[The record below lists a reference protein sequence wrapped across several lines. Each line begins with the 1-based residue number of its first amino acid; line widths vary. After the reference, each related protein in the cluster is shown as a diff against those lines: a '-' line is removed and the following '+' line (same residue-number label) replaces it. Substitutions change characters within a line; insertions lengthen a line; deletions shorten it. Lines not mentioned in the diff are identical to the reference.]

1 MRKWYA
7 DCGAWLIL
15 ATRAIDKAY
24 RLFDKIRSEFVLAVA
39 SGAVIERFNDLSYG
53 KTNSY
58 DPASSEFR
66 KYLFPWEE
74 QVIDKFFPPPPAR
87 ILVGGAGGGREVFA
101 LASRGYEVVAFEPSR
116 ALVESMFNM
125 VVSEGMNIKVFRAGY
140 DDLPH
145 LSPAKPGDS
154 MANLEDMSTF
164 DAAIVGWG
172 SFSHLTSKESRVR
185 ALKAFAK
192 ATKGPIVVS
201 FLSFRPNAK
210 DIPPPS
216 KLARFLPGNFNREAG
231 NAFSV
236 YIGFYH
242 EMHEAEMID
251 IAHQSG
257 LKIVHLNTDGR
268 DTNWPHAVLMA
279 DDDPVAERRRNIVK
293 KYRAD

>member
-1 MRKWYA
+1 MTREWIRVRNWYSS
-7 DCGAWLIL
+7 CGARLIL
-15 ATRAIDKAY
+15 ATRALDKAY
-24 RLFDKIRSEFVLAVA
+24 VLFDRIRSEFILAVA
-39 SGAVIERFNDLSYG
+39 SRAVIERFNDLSYG
-53 KTNSY
+53 KGSSY
-58 DPASSEFR
+58 DPASPEFR

-101 LASRGYEVVAFEPSR
+101 LASKGYEVVAFEPSR
-116 ALVESMFNM
+116 SLVESISNM
-125 VVSEGMNIKVFRAGY
+125 VSEGMAVEVFRAGY

-145 LSPAKPGDS
+145 LSPAKPGNS
-154 MANLEDMSTF
+154 TANLDDMRTF

-210 DIPPPS
+210 DTRPS
-216 KLARFLPGNFNREAG
+216 LKLRRFLPGNFNREAG

-242 EMHEAEMID
+242 EMHEAEIMD

-268 DTNWPHAVLMA
+268 DTNWPHVVLMA
-279 DDDPVAERRRNIVK
+279 SDNPVA
-293 KYRAD
+293 

>member
-1 MRKWYA
+1 MIREWIIVRNWYA
-7 DCGAWLIL
+7 
-15 ATRAIDKAY
+15 DKAY
-24 RLFDKIRSEFVLAVA
+24 RLFNKIRSEFVLAVA

-116 ALVESMFNM
+116 ALVESMSDM
-125 VVSEGMNIKVFRAGY
+125 VCEAMAVEVFRAGY

-145 LSPAKPGDS
+145 LSPAKPGNS

-192 ATKGPIVVS
+192 ASKGPIVVS
-201 FLSFRPNAK
+201 FLSFRPSAK
-210 DIPPPS
+210 DIPPAS
-216 KLARFLPGNFNREAG
+216 KLRRFLHGNFNREAG

-279 DDDPVAERRRNIVK
+279 GDDRLA
-293 KYRAD
+293 

>member
-1 MRKWYA
+1 VVRW
-7 DCGAWLIL
+7 CGARLIL

-39 SGAVIERFNDLSYG
+39 SGAIIERFNDLSYG

-58 DPASSEFR
+58 DPASSAFR

-74 QVIDKFFPPPPAR
+74 QVIEKFFPAPPAR
-87 ILVGGAGGGREVFA
+87 ILIGGAGGGREVFA
-101 LASRGYEVVAFEPSR
+101 LVSRGYEVVAFEPSK
-116 ALVESMFNM
+116 ALVESMSNM
-125 VVSEGMNIKVFRAGY
+125 VAEGIDVKVFCASY

-145 LSPAKPGDS
+145 LSPAKPGHS

-172 SFSHLTSKESRVR
+172 SFSHLTSEESRVR
-185 ALKAFAK
+185 TLKAFAK

-201 FLSFRPNAK
+201 FLSFRPTAK

-216 KLARFLPGNFNREAG
+216 KLRRFLPGKFNREAG

-242 EMHEAEMID
+242 EMHEAEIID

-268 DTNWPHAVLMA
+268 DTNWPHAVLMRA
-279 DDDPVAERRRNIVK
+279 NDPVT
-293 KYRAD
+293 

>member
-1 MRKWYA
+1 MRNWYA
-7 DCGAWLIL
+7 DCGARLIL

-24 RLFDKIRSEFVLAVA
+24 RLFDKIRSECVLAVA

-58 DPASSEFR
+58 DPASSAFR

-74 QVIDKFFPPPPAR
+74 RVIEKFFPPPPAR

-116 ALVESMFNM
+116 ALVESMSNLL
-125 VVSEGMNIKVFRAGY
+125 SEGMAVKVFCASY
-140 DDLPH
+140 DDLPQ
-145 LSPAKPGDS
+145 LSPARPGGS
-154 MANLEDMSTF
+154 MTNLENMSTF

-172 SFSHLTSKESRVR
+172 SFSHLTSRESRVR
-185 ALKAFAK
+185 TLKVFAK

-201 FLSFRPNAK
+201 FLSFRPSGK
-210 DIPPPS
+210 DIPPTS
-216 KLARFLPGNFNREAG
+216 KLRRFLPGSFNREAG

-242 EMHEAEMID
+242 EMHEAEIID
-251 IAHQSG
+251 IAQQSG

-268 DTNWPHAVLMA
+268 DTNWPHAVLIA
-279 DDDPVAERRRNIVK
+279 SDNRIV
-293 KYRAD
+293 

>member
-1 MRKWYA
+1 MS
-7 DCGAWLIL
+7 
-15 ATRAIDKAY
+15 
-24 RLFDKIRSEFVLAVA
+24 RL
-39 SGAVIERFNDLSYG
+39 
-53 KTNSY
+53 
-58 DPASSEFR
+58 
-66 KYLFPWEE
+66 
-74 QVIDKFFPPPPAR
+74 
-87 ILVGGAGGGREVFA
+87 
-101 LASRGYEVVAFEPSR
+101 EP
-116 ALVESMFNM
+116 LVESMSNM
-125 VVSEGMNIKVFRAGY
+125 VSEGMDVKVFCAGY

-145 LSPAKPGDS
+145 LSPAKPGNS

-185 ALKAFAK
+185 TLKAFAK

-210 DIPPPS
+210 DTPPTS
-216 KLARFLPGNFNREAG
+216 KLRRFLPGNFNREAG

-268 DTNWPHAVLMA
+268 DTNWPHAVLM
-279 DDDPVAERRRNIVK
+279 PG
-293 KYRAD
+293 

>member
-1 MRKWYA
+1 MIREWIIVRKSYA
-7 DCGAWLIL
+7 DCGARLIL

-24 RLFDKIRSEFVLAVA
+24 RLFNKIRSEFVLAVA

-74 QVIDKFFPPPPAR
+74 QVIEKFFPPPPAR

-116 ALVESMFNM
+116 ALVESMSNM
-125 VVSEGMNIKVFRAGY
+125 VSEGMDIKVFRAGY

-145 LSPAKPGDS
+145 LSPAKPGNS
-154 MANLEDMSTF
+154 MANLEEMSTF

-192 ATKGPIVVS
+192 AAKGPIVVS
-201 FLSFRPNAK
+201 FLSFRPSAK
-210 DIPPPS
+210 DIPPAS
-216 KLARFLPGNFNREAG
+216 KLRRFLPGNFNREAG
-231 NAFSV
+231 NAFSI

-251 IAHQSG
+251 IARQSG

-279 DDDPVAERRRNIVK
+279 GNDPIT
-293 KYRAD
+293 

>member
-1 MRKWYA
+1 MRREWVRVRNWYA
-7 DCGAWLIL
+7 DFGARLIF

-58 DPASSEFR
+58 DPASSAFR

-74 QVIDKFFPPPPAR
+74 QVIEKFFPPPPAR

-101 LASRGYEVVAFEPSR
+101 LANRGYEVVAFEPSR
-116 ALVESMFNM
+116 ALVESMSNM
-125 VVSEGMNIKVFRAGY
+125 VSEGMDIKVFCAGY

-145 LSPAKPGDS
+145 LSPVKLGNS
-154 MANLEDMSTF
+154 MANLEDMNTF

-172 SFSHLTSKESRVR
+172 SFSHLTNKESRVR
-185 ALKAFAK
+185 TLKTFAK
-192 ATKGPIVVS
+192 ATKGPIVIS

-216 KLARFLPGNFNREAG
+216 KLRRFLPGNFNREVG

-242 EMHEAEMID
+242 EMHEAEIID
-251 IAHQSG
+251 IAHQAG
-257 LKIVHLNTDGR
+257 LNMVHLSTDGR
-268 DTNWPHAVLMA
+268 DTNWPHAVLM
-279 DDDPVAERRRNIVK
+279 PG
-293 KYRAD
+293 

>member
-7 DCGAWLIL
+7 DCGARLIL

-39 SGAVIERFNDLSYG
+39 SGTVIERFNDLSYG
-53 KTNSY
+53 RAITY
-58 DPASSEFR
+58 DPASSAFR

-87 ILVGGAGGGREVFA
+87 ILVGGAGSGREVFA

-116 ALVESMFNM
+116 ALVESMSSM
-125 VVSEGMNIKVFRAGY
+125 VSEGIDVKVFRAGY

-154 MANLEDMSTF
+154 MANLEDMNTF

-172 SFSHLTSKESRVR
+172 SFLHLTSKESRVR
-185 ALKAFAK
+185 TLKAFAK

-201 FLSFRPNAK
+201 FLSFRPTAK
-210 DIPPPS
+210 DIPPAS
-216 KLARFLPGNFNREAG
+216 KLRRFIPGNFNREAG

-242 EMHEAEMID
+242 EMHEAEIIE
-251 IAHQSG
+251 IANQSG
-257 LKIVHLNTDGR
+257 LKMVHLNTDGR
-268 DTNWPHAVLMA
+268 DTNWPHAVLMSGG
-279 DDDPVAERRRNIVK
+279 DDPVA
-293 KYRAD
+293 